1 MEDKTKIT
9 NPNPSTTDNS
19 EKTVV
24 MSSNQ
29 NQARQKPADQE
40 KSQINEPKEEPKIE
54 SKSEAQHDSAKS
66 AKDFIADAKDKKS
79 ISPGM
84 AAGGAALS
92 GVAGVALGA
101 GFSEQIKAAFASPIS
116 EEEAN
121 STDDIPAV
129 EETDASEESAIA
141 ADETNTTIGVPVSD
155 ETPVEEVS
163 SSSVEEL
170 PPLPE
175 LEPDNSHRMEFSV
188 TDAEGNVISVSF
200 LDIDGDGQIEN
211 QTMEFQLVDGTSI
224 YYSES
229 GNSLEPL
236 FSQNFQLAGA
246 NDYIDCGFCGVQD
259 VNMMDSFLYQIQ
271 PGDTLSE
278 IAAANNTSI
287 AHLMELNPQISNPN
301 MILAGHNLIVPEGDN
316 SNPYEG
322 WDQGYESP
330 LVADGSYFV
339 DEIEEA
345 STGYFETIDWQSYYD
360 SPVENPYTSELAQM
374 DFETLETPQSYYET
388 EYDMGDYGMG
398 ESGFGFI

>member
-1 MEDKTKIT
+1 MEDSTKIT
-9 NPNPSTTDNS
+9 NPNPSSADNS

-29 NQARQKPADQE
+29 NQAKQKPADQE
-40 KSQINEPKEEPKIE
+40 KTQINEPSKDPKIDNN
-54 SKSEAQHDSAKS
+54 SDAQQDSAKS
-66 AKDFIADAKDKKS
+66 AKDFVADLKDKKS

-84 AAGGAALS
+84 AAAGAALS

-101 GFSEQIKAAFASPIS
+101 SFSEEIKAAFALPIS

-121 STDDIPAV
+121 STEDVPVA
-129 EETDASEESAIA
+129 EETNSSENGSVAEG
-141 ADETNTTIGVPVSD
+141 TNSVVGVPVSD
-155 ETPVEEVS
+155 EAPVEGMS
-163 SSSVEEL
+163 DSSVDEL

-175 LEPDNSHRMEFSV
+175 MEPDVSHRVEFSA

-224 YYSES
+224 YFSES
-229 GNSLEPL
+229 GNSLEPF
-236 FSQNFQLAGA
+236 FSEDFQLASA
-246 NDYIDCGFCGVQD
+246 NDYVSAGFCSVTD
-259 VNMMDSFLYQIQ
+259 VSMMDSFLYPIQ

-287 AHLMELNPQISNPN
+287 AHLLELNPQISDPN
-301 MILAGHNLIVPEGDN
+301 VILAGHNLIVPEGDDI
-316 SNPYEG
+316 SNPYEN

-339 DEIEEA
+339 DEIEES
-345 STGYFETIDWQSYYD
+345 STGEFETIDWQSYYE
-360 SPVENPYTSELAQM
+360 SPVENPYNSELAQM
-374 DFETLETPQSYYET
+374 DFETMETPQSYYET
-388 EYDMGDYGMG
+388 DYDMGDYGTE
-398 ESGFGFI
+398 ESGFGFL